1 MHIPFH
7 MQPVKKREARRKEVT
22 MEAIQKDL
30 QNAIL
35 SDAVLGLL
43 VAGFVSVMTPVF
55 MLLPRLENIAVCAG
69 ILGSIA
75 SIVLSSMTLSKAKQ
89 CAEEA
94 GKLTGKAKTGRILA
108 VIGLLLGLAT
118 LALCIIALIVMGGVA
133 LAFAIV
139 LPGQV

>member
-1 MHIPFH
+1 
-7 MQPVKKREARRKEVT
+7 

-89 CAEEA
+89 YAEEA
-94 GKLTGKAKTGRILA
+94 GKLTAKAKTGRILA

>member
-1 MHIPFH
+1 
-7 MQPVKKREARRKEVT
+7 

-30 QNAIL
+30 QNAIF
-35 SDAVLGLL
+35 SDAVLGLF

-108 VIGLLLGLAT
+108 VIDLLLGLAT